1 MTQFWTKDP
10 KVLLSNVA
18 ELWPTPAMTLPEK
31 LNAVTRTVVL
41 LSILGFVCTTALRFI
56 WMGALTLIA
65 VVAYEQNSEEKPKE
79 AFVAPLNL
87 KRHTTPTKE
96 NPMMNVLLTEIN
108 GNPKRKPARPSS
120 HPDTAT
126 MIKEQVKKIGNIDPR
141 LLKGT
146 NSEMELDYSMRQF
159 FSTAS
164 TTVPNDQEGFGAF
177 CYGDMRSA
185 KEGDEFA
192 LGRQNPRLGSIPN

>member
-1 MTQFWTKDP
+1 MTEFWTKDP
-10 KVLLSNVA
+10 KVLLSNV
-18 ELWPTPAMTLPEK
+18 ELWPTPQMSLPEK

-41 LSILGFVCTTALRFI
+41 LSLVGFVCTTALRFI

-65 VVAYEQNSEEKPKE
+65 VVAYEQSLYEKKE
-79 AFVAPLNL
+79 PFVAPLNL
-87 KRHTTPTKE
+87 KRHTTPTKT
-96 NPMMNVLLTEIN
+96 NPMMNVLLPEIN
-108 GNPKRKPARPSS
+108 GNPNRKPALPSS
-120 HPDTAT
+120 HPETAQL
-126 MIKEQVKKIGNIDPR
+126 IKEQVKQIGNIDPR

-164 TTVPNDQEGFGAF
+164 TTIPNDQEGFGAF

-192 LGRQNPRLGSIPN
+192 LGRKNSRLGSIPT

>member
-1 MTQFWTKDP
+1 M
-10 KVLLSNVA
+10 LSNA
-18 ELWPTPAMTLPEK
+18 ELWPTPTMSLPEK

-41 LSILGFVCTTALRFI
+41 LSVLGFVFTTALRFI
-56 WMGALTLIA
+56 WMGAFTLIA
-65 VVAYEQNSEEKPKE
+65 VVAYEQSSDPQTQEP
-79 AFVAPLNL
+79 FVAPLNM
-87 KRHTTPTKE
+87 KRHTTPTKT

-108 GNPKRKPARPSS
+108 GNPKRKAALPSS
-120 HPDTAT
+120 HPETAQL
-126 MIKEQVKKIGNIDPR
+126 IKEKVKQIGNIDPR

-164 TTVPNDQEGFGAF
+164 TTIPNDQEAFGAF

-192 LGRQNPRLGSIPN
+192 LGRQNSRIGSVPT